1 MVLGAQKFPPRWN
14 FTVYKKKASVGGSLL
29 WSFGWSYADALA
41 EAGSG
46 KTCAVDVQAADAC
59 HVVLASFVWGGQK
72 NRDGDF
78 MDGAVVVVLNADG
91 KAFLAHNMV
100 LCEDDQWICEL
111 VGFPAQSLSNDT
123 LTFVLD
129 VCATLALVKD
139 LHLAASQCFLGQDR
153 QVDLLLP
160 PQDHRIAVLSARVHA
175 LWN

>member
-14 FTVYKKKASVGGSLL
+14 FTVCKKKASVGGSLL

-59 HVVLASFVWGGQK
+59 HVVSASFVWGGQK

-78 MDGAVVVVLNADG
+78 MHGAVVVVLNADG

-100 LCEDDQWICEL
+100 LCDDDQWTCEL
-111 VGFPAQSLSNDT
+111 VGFPAQGLSNDT
-123 LTFVLD
+123 FTFVLD
-129 VCATLALVKD
+129 VCATLWRPLNASLGKIARLICCC
-139 LHLAASQCFLGQDR
+139 LHKI
-153 QVDLLLP
+153 
-160 PQDHRIAVLSARVHA
+160 IA
-175 LWN
+175 

>member
-14 FTVYKKKASVGGSLL
+14 FTVCKKKASVGELTVEF
-29 WSFGWSYADALA
+29 WMEYADALA

-59 HVVLASFVWGGQK
+59 HVVSASFVWGGQK
-72 NRDGDF
+72 HPDGDF
-78 MDGAVVVVLNADG
+78 MHGAVVVVLNADG

-100 LCEDDQWICEL
+100 LCDDDQWTCEL
-111 VGFPAQSLSNDT
+111 VGFPAQGLSNDT
-123 LTFVLD
+123 FTFVLG
-129 VCATLALVKD
+129 VSLGKI
-139 LHLAASQCFLGQDR
+139 AA